1 MMLDKIYSYVV
12 MLVQIMV
19 EKNPLTTRTGI
30 NC

>member
-19 EKNPLTTRTGI
+19 EKNPLTTRTCI